1 MYRYE
6 THLHTAPVSACAKT
20 TVRENLEFYKELGY
34 DGVFVTNHFLD
45 GNITQESD
53 QTYEE
58 LIEFFCSDYEEGVQ
72 IGKELGIKVFFG
84 AEFSYKGTD
93 FLIYGLNKSWLL
105 AHPEI
110 MTMTKREE
118 LSLLMESGA
127 LVIQAHPFREAR
139 YIDHIRLFP
148 RSVQGVEIYNACRT
162 DFENHMAELYAKE
175 YGLIPLAGTDNHRGR
190 QNKLLGGIETDTP
203 IETEKDLIDLTL
215 TGKIR
220 LFSCPNPLLDTE

>member
-6 THLHTAPVSACAKT
+6 THLHTAPVSACAKA

-34 DGVFVTNHFLD
+34 DGVFITNHFLD
-45 GNITQESD
+45 GNITRETD

-58 LIEFFCSDYEEGVQ
+58 LIEFFCSDYEEGVR

-93 FLIYGLNKSWLL
+93 FLIYGLNQEWLL
-105 AHPEI
+105 THPEI

-118 LSLLMESGA
+118 LALLMESGA
-127 LVIQAHPFREAR
+127 LVVHAHPFREAN

-148 RSVQGVEIYNACRT
+148 RSVQGVEVYNACRT
-162 DFENHMAELYAKE
+162 DHENHMAELYAKE
-175 YGLIPLAGTDNHRGR
+175 YELIPFAGSDNHKGR
-190 QNKLLGGIETDTP
+190 RIRKLGGIETDTP
-203 IETEKDLIDLTL
+203 IECEQDLITLTL
-215 TGKIR
+215 SGKAHP
-220 LFSCPNPLLDTE
+220 FACPNPLFTEA